1 MADEICSYEACD
13 ELAIAECSCSSP
25 PELLCRGHVGDHI
38 TKISDS
44 PHKVQTFTYG
54 MEDSMTE
61 SILSVLNK
69 RKNALMKTK
78 KNFFST
84 LKVVLTDIQK
94 LVSKWNLKM
103 NQCISEVDEI
113 MEEVSLGFLN
123 KKKSKIPG
131 IRIEKLLSYNAEER
145 KQALNNFELEPQE
158 YEFANTRSSLNDD
171 LRVLSGFRL
180 LESPTKTST
189 FSTPPFVR
197 PVRQGVIPPFGPP
210 FPASGSTKWRCNF
223 CTFQNNP
230 NELICEMCN
239 KAQPQKPVVK
249 EKNKS

>member
-1 MADEICSYEACD
+1 MADEICSYEGCD

-25 PELLCRGHVGDHI
+25 PVLLCRGHVGDHI
-38 TKISDS
+38 MKILDS
-44 PHKVQTFTYG
+44 PHKVQTFIYG

-69 RKNALMKTK
+69 RKNALMQTK

-94 LVSKWNLKM
+94 LVNKWNSRM

-131 IRIEKLLSYNAEER
+131 IRIEKLLSSNAEER

-158 YEFANTRSSLNDD
+158 YEFANTRSSLNAD
-171 LRVLSGFRL
+171 LRVLSGFGL
-180 LESPTKTST
+180 LESPTKTPT
-189 FSTPPFVR
+189 VEPPLFF
-197 PVRQGVIPPFGPP
+197 RQPLGLPDISRYRPP
-210 FPASGSTKWRCNF
+210 FPASGSTKWICNL

-230 NELICEMCN
+230 NELICGMCN
-239 KAQPQKPVVK
+239 KAQLTNQQ
-249 EKNKS
+249 